1 LAGLKRE
8 YENIE
13 KERQNAFEQ
22 IRQLKVQHGAALD
35 QQRQLLG
42 DNEKLDKEISNQK
55 KQINQKLNEKN
66 GFIQQI
72 QEIGKKIVTAVNFIR
87 NVG

>member
-1 LAGLKRE
+1 LAGLKKE

-13 KERQNAFEQ
+13 KEQQNAFEQ

-42 DNEKLDKEISNQK
+42 IKEKLEKEISNQE
-55 KQINQKLNEKN
+55 KQKNQK
-66 GFIQQI
+66 
-72 QEIGKKIVTAVNFIR
+72 
-87 NVG
+87 

>member
-22 IRQLKVQHGAALD
+22 IRQLKVQHGKCLD

-42 DNEKLDKEISNQK
+42 IKEKLEKEISNQE
-55 KQINQKLNEKN
+55 KQRNQK
-66 GFIQQI
+66 
-72 QEIGKKIVTAVNFIR
+72 
-87 NVG
+87 

>member
-1 LAGLKRE
+1 MAGLKKE

-13 KERQNAFEQ
+13 KEQQNAFEQ

-42 DNEKLDKEISNQK
+42 IKEKLEKEISNQE
-55 KQINQKLNEKN
+55 KQKNQK
-66 GFIQQI
+66 
-72 QEIGKKIVTAVNFIR
+72 
-87 NVG
+87 